1 MKINYITP
9 ANVEE
14 MIEFVNFNTANDIAE
29 FEAQIEAVHT
39 AAIGG
44 REIDVCIVS
53 SKDPDVK
60 IPFPQCILG
69 WDGHPF
75 VMVNVGTG
83 LEDIRHLL
91 LAVIGNID
99 MVDAG
104 DLVYHGDGKE
114 STFRGEFFSQEDA
127 LNHITPFMQQMISGE
142 ISDEE
147 FSFRAIW
154 TTPWALE
161 AYRNAA
167 KHYTAKYAL

>member
-14 MIEFVNFNTANDIAE
+14 MVDFVNFNTANDIAE
-29 FEAQIEAVHT
+29 FEAQIEAVHNDR
-39 AAIGG
+39 AGDRAF
-44 REIDVCIVS
+44 DVCIITP
-53 SKDPDVK
+53 KDPSEEL
-60 IPFPQCILG
+60 PFPACFLG

-75 VMVNVGTG
+75 IFVVAREGD
-83 LEDIRHLL
+83 DIRHGL
-91 LAVIGNID
+91 LATIANFD
-99 MVDAG
+99 MLDAG

-127 LNHITPFMQQMISGE
+127 LNHCMPYIEKMMTGE
-142 ISDEE
+142 MSHNE
-147 FSFRAIW
+147 FAYRAMW

-161 AYRNAA
+161 AHRSAD